1 MKRQYT
7 VSSWV
12 STLIP
17 KSKWNTVHKK
27 CISKHGGN
35 DDCQNGICIALI
47 SKPFINILLV
57 SILSANQIE
66 IMMG

>member
-1 MKRQYT
+1 MIVRT
-7 VSSWV
+7 VYELLEYAY
-12 STLIP
+12 STLI
-17 KSKWNTVHKK
+17 SKCNSQY
-27 CISKHGGN
+27 I
-35 DDCQNGICIALI
+35 I